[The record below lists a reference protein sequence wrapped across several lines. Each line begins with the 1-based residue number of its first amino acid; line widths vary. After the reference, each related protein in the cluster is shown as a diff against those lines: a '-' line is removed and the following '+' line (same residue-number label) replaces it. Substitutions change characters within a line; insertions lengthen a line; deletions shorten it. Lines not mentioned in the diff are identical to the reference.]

1 MHLKT
6 IKNNCTT
13 QKLGI
18 WYKKIDKKYIYKY
31 IKHVFSKRGDGL
43 ILLIKQFK
51 PA

>member
-18 WYKKIDKKYIYKY
+18 RYKKVDKKYIYKY
-31 IKHVFSKRGDGL
+31 IKRV
-43 ILLIKQFK
+43 
-51 PA
+51 